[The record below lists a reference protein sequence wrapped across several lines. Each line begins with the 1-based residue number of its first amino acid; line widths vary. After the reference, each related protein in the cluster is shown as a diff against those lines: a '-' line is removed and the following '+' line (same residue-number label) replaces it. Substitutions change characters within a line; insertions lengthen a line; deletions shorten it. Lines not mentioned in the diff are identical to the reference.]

1 MSMLAIIETAH
12 NNTWLQEKFLKKP
25 YRVHGVMYL
34 IFILQGFF
42 YATPRELAQGLWN
55 IFTLP
60 DILMTDYIVI
70 GGLGAA
76 LVNIGLAGLLALA
89 PLVISKHEA
98 TGLTMGTLGVVIGM
112 AFFGKNPLNMLPIIL
127 GGYLYSKY
135 TGIPYKNCV
144 LPSILATCLAPAVT
158 QLSFIDHIPLELGIT
173 FGVIIGLFIGFI
185 MAPLSAAMRKAH
197 EGYNIYNV
205 GFTAGLLGLV
215 LFALF
220 RHLSVDFHL
229 LYFWSS
235 GHNTELAI
243 FLVIMSVYLILC
255 GVLYKGENLSILG
268 FMCIE
273 ADDNDFYSKYRE
285 KTYISMGILG
295 LACFALMTVIRGDYS
310 GPVLGGIVSV
320 IGFGAFGK
328 SLNNAA
334 TIAAGAILA
343 AMTSMALTGTPFNH
357 RRFLLAI
364 FFSTCL
370 SPMAKRFGVKWGL
383 VAGFVHLALAT
394 NVGIFHGGMNLY
406 NNGFAGGLTAM
417 VLVPIIKFFE
427 EQKAKKSEPQGA
439 SSD

>member
-1 MSMLAIIETAH
+1 MLAIVERVQNID
-12 NNTWLQEKFLKKP
+12 WLQEKFLKKP

-34 IFILQGFF
+34 LFILQGFF
-42 YATPRELAQGLWN
+42 YATPRELAEGLWR
-55 IFTLP
+55 IIILP

-76 LVNIGLAGLLALA
+76 LVNIGLAGLVAMA
-89 PLVISKHEA
+89 PMVISKHEA

-112 AFFGKNPLNMLPIIL
+112 AFFGKNPVNMLPIIF
-127 GGYLYSKY
+127 GGYLYSRY
-135 TGIPYKNCV
+135 TRIPYKNCI

-158 QLSFIDHIPLELGIT
+158 QLTFIEHIPLWLGIT
-173 FGVIIGLFIGFI
+173 LGILIGLFIGFI

-205 GFTAGLLGLV
+205 GFTAGLLGLT

-220 RHLSVDFHL
+220 RNFGVNFYL

-235 GHNTELAI
+235 GHNTELGL
-243 FLVIMSVYLILC
+243 FLLIMSFYLIAC
-255 GVLYKGENLSILG
+255 GVFSKGEKLSFLG
-268 FMCIE
+268 LICIE
-273 ADDNDFYSKYRE
+273 ADDYDFFTKHKE
-285 KTYISMGILG
+285 TTYIAMGLLG

-328 SLNNAA
+328 SMNNAA
-334 TIAAGAILA
+334 PIVAGAILGA
-343 AMTSMALTGTPFNH
+343 VTNMAMTGLPFNH
-357 RRFLLAI
+357 RRFLLAV

-370 SPMAKRFGVKWGL
+370 SPMSKRFGVKWGM
-383 VAGFVHLALAT
+383 VAGFVHLSLAT

-427 EQKAKKSEPQGA
+427 EQKAKKSEA
-439 SSD
+439 RE